1 MNESISILSIFLLV
15 NMTLIT
21 STCHA
26 QNRSDYPWEE
36 VMENLSIS
44 DEEGDIR
51 NWENELEELTD
62 LVNNPVN
69 INSATK
75 SSYSGFLFLMMF
87 RLRIYLRTFIFTDRC
102 RLSMNF
108 S

>member
-44 DEEGDIR
+44 DEEGDTR
-51 NWENELEELTD
+51 NWDWFMDWIYDSD
-62 LVNNPVN
+62 LNLYCR
-69 INSATK
+69 S
-75 SSYSGFLFLMMF
+75 
-87 RLRIYLRTFIFTDRC
+87 RC
-102 RLSMNF
+102 
-108 S
+108 

>member
-44 DEEGDIR
+44 DEEGDTR

-75 SSYSGFLFLMMF
+75 EQLMMF
-87 RLRIYLRTFIFTDRC
+87 RLRIYLRTFIFTDQC

>member
-21 STCHA
+21 YTCHA

-44 DEEGDIR
+44 DEEGDTR

-69 INSATK
+69 INVRK
-75 SSYSGFLFLMMF
+75 
-87 RLRIYLRTFIFTDRC
+87 
-102 RLSMNF
+102 
-108 S
+108 

>member
-44 DEEGDIR
+44 DEE
-51 NWENELEELTD
+51 
-62 LVNNPVN
+62 
-69 INSATK
+69 
-75 SSYSGFLFLMMF
+75 
-87 RLRIYLRTFIFTDRC
+87 
-102 RLSMNF
+102 
-108 S
+108 

>member
-44 DEEGDIR
+44 DEKEIHVIGRMNWR
-51 NWENELEELTD
+51 N
-62 LVNNPVN
+62 
-69 INSATK
+69 
-75 SSYSGFLFLMMF
+75 
-87 RLRIYLRTFIFTDRC
+87 
-102 RLSMNF
+102 
-108 S
+108 

>member
-44 DEEGDIR
+44 DEEGDTR
-51 NWENELEELTD
+51 NWDWFMDWIYDSD
-62 LVNNPVN
+62 LNL
-69 INSATK
+69 
-75 SSYSGFLFLMMF
+75 YC
-87 RLRIYLRTFIFTDRC
+87 RYRC
-102 RLSMNF
+102 
-108 S
+108 

>member
-36 VMENLSIS
+36 MMENLSIS
-44 DEEGDIR
+44 DEEGDTR
-51 NWENELEELTD
+51 N
-62 LVNNPVN
+62 
-69 INSATK
+69 
-75 SSYSGFLFLMMF
+75 
-87 RLRIYLRTFIFTDRC
+87 
-102 RLSMNF
+102 
-108 S
+108 